1 MASLVLGIDVGT
13 SATKAVLVD
22 GDGQIVDSARAEH
35 GFEQP
40 QPGFA
45 EQDAEAVWWD
55 DTVRVIRALVRERP
69 GEPAAVCVSG
79 IGPCALIADSAGRP
93 LHPAI
98 LYGIDSRAEAEI
110 GELNQELGADEI
122 LAVGGSPLTSQA
134 VGPKLRWL
142 GKRDDGYLCARRT
155 DC

>member
-22 GDGQIVDSARAEH
+22 EDGQIVDSARAEH
-35 GFEQP
+35 GFDQP
-40 QPGFA
+40 QPGYA

-55 DTVRVIRALVRERP
+55 DTVRVIRALTSERP

-79 IGPCALIADSAGRP
+79 IGPCALIADAEGHP

-98 LYGIDSRAEAEI
+98 LYGIDSRAGLEI
-110 GELNQELGADEI
+110 EELNEELGRIRSWPSAD
-122 LAVGGSPLTSQA
+122 P
-134 VGPKLRWL
+134 R
-142 GKRDDGYLCARRT
+142 
-155 DC
+155 